1 METCYI
7 ATWSRTDIISKKS
20 GEPKMMDVDQHL
32 EEIGLGVLIM
42 RNQSSTTLIYLF
54 ARTHHRQVS
63 VHFISVSQPEKDGR
77 KNIIAEDFPTHDVDK
92 KVTVPYYQHIFC
104 PIQS

>member
-1 METCYI
+1 MGDAELQHSAIRGHKNVKHTLCLGMETSYM
-7 ATWSRTDIISKKS
+7 ATLSRTDIISKKS

-63 VHFISVSQPEKDGR
+63 VH
-77 KNIIAEDFPTHDVDK
+77 
-92 KVTVPYYQHIFC
+92 
-104 PIQS
+104 